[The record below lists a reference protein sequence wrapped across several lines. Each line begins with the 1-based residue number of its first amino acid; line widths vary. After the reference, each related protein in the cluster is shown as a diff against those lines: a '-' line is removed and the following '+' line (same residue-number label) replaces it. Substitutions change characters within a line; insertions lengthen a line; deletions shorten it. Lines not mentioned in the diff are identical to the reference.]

1 VTPRAGSRHRVLVTA
16 PGFGRVGNEAMH
28 VLQQASCDVDVYGNE
43 ATLKEADILPLVEQ
57 VDAIMAGAEPI
68 TARVIA
74 AAPRLKV
81 IARRGVGY
89 DAVDLAAATARGVV
103 VTTTVGVLSE
113 AVADHAF
120 ALMLA
125 VARQIPEFHRKVKAG
140 VWDRTPTLEV
150 FGKTLGIVGFGA
162 IGRAV
167 ARRGAGFGMRLLAYD
182 IIADTTTA
190 AALGVDLCPLDVL
203 LTESDFVTLHVP
215 LSPATRGL
223 IGDETLR
230 RMKPTAI
237 LINTSRGDTVDEPA
251 LLRALREGRIAG
263 AGLDVFHDEP
273 LLDFSLVELHN
284 VVATP
289 HVAAHTIDTQARV
302 ERAAA
307 ESIVAVLKGARPSH
321 VVNPEVYDRP
331 SMTPEPKA
339 R

>member
-1 VTPRAGSRHRVLVTA
+1 MTPKSAPRPRVLVTA
-16 PGFGRVGNEAMH
+16 PGFGRVGTEAMR
-28 VLQQASCDVDVYGNE
+28 VLQQARCDIVIHGNE
-43 ATLKEADILPLVEQ
+43 ATLKEADILPLVDNM
-57 VDAIMAGAEPI
+57 DAIMAGAEPI
-68 TARVIA
+68 TARVIG

-120 ALMLA
+120 ALLLA
-125 VARQIPEFHRKVKAG
+125 AARQIPEYHRKVRAG
-140 VWDRTPTLEV
+140 VWDRTPTLDV

-182 IIADTTTA
+182 VLPDMAAAD
-190 AALGVDLCPLDVL
+190 ALGVEFRPLDVL
-203 LTESDFVTLHVP
+203 LAESDFVSLHVP
-215 LSPATRGL
+215 LSADTRGL
-223 IGDETLR
+223 IGEEALR

-237 LINTSRGDTVDEPA
+237 LINTSRGDTVEEPA

-289 HVAAHTIDTQARV
+289 HVAAHTIETQARV

-307 ESIVAVLKGARPSH
+307 ESIVAVLRGDRPAH
-321 VVNPEVYDRP
+321 VVNPEVYDRRP
-331 SMTPEPKA
+331 TPPA
-339 R
+339 F

>member
-1 VTPRAGSRHRVLVTA
+1 MTPEAASRPRVLVTA
-16 PGFGRVGNEAMH
+16 PGFGRVGNEAMR
-28 VLQQASCDVDVYGNE
+28 VLQQASCDVEVCNNE
-43 ATLKEADILPLVEQ
+43 ATLKEADVLPLVEH

-113 AVADHAF
+113 TVADHAF

-182 IIADTTTA
+182 VLPDTATA
-190 AALGVDLCPLDVL
+190 AALGVEFRPLEVL
-203 LTESDFVTLHVP
+203 LAESDFVTLHVP
-215 LSPATRGL
+215 LSPATQGL
-223 IGDETLR
+223 IGEEALR

-237 LINTSRGDTVDEPA
+237 LINTSRGDTVYERA

-289 HVAAHTIDTQARV
+289 HVAAHTIETQARV
-302 ERAAA
+302 ECAAA
-307 ESIVAVLKGARPSH
+307 EAIVAVLRGERPPH
-321 VVNPEVYDRP
+321 VVNPEVYNRQP
-331 SMTPEPKA
+331 PPGF
-339 R
+339 

>member
-1 VTPRAGSRHRVLVTA
+1 MTPRAESRHRVLVTA

-43 ATLKEADILPLVEQ
+43 ATLKEADILPLVEH

-190 AALGVDLCPLDVL
+190 AALGVELCPLDVL

-223 IGDETLR
+223 MGEEALR
-230 RMKPTAI
+230 RMKPRAI

-302 ERAAA
+302 EHAAA
-307 ESIVAVLKGARPSH
+307 ESIVAVLKGTRPSH

-331 SMTPEPKA
+331 STLPA
-339 R
+339 C